1 MCAVL
6 ALHADANILES
17 QVFQNFL
24 QEAIMSDA
32 ALSQKFAS
40 LRSDVTAAPA
50 GALPD
55 PMDTTK

>member
-1 MCAVL
+1 MQAVMIKTD
-6 ALHADANILES
+6 HT
-17 QVFQNFL
+17 VCFQNFL